1 LITHKSRIQ
10 RGICPPSIYIC
21 VNAKAASL
29 VATPSPFKKSQR
41 FPAKIIAQ
49 AIEAFANFGYSIRLT
64 FAHRS
69 NYVVNNLVWLIKFA
83 SC

>member
-1 LITHKSRIQ
+1 MLKRLHLLQ
-10 RGICPPSIYIC
+10 RLRHS
-21 VNAKAASL
+21 KD
-29 VATPSPFKKSQR
+29 SQR
-41 FPAKIIAQ
+41 FPFKIIAQ
-49 AIEAFANFGYSIRLT
+49 AIEAFANFGYSVRLT

>member
-1 LITHKSRIQ
+1 MRSKRLQ
-10 RGICPPSIYIC
+10 RLRHSKY
-21 VNAKAASL
+21 
-29 VATPSPFKKSQR
+29 SQHI
-41 FPAKIIAQ
+41 PGKIIAQ

-69 NYVVNNLVWLIKFA
+69 NYAVNNLVWLIKFA

>member
-1 LITHKSRIQ
+1 MSKRRYLLQLLRHSK
-10 RGICPPSIYIC
+10 
-21 VNAKAASL
+21 N
-29 VATPSPFKKSQR
+29 SQR
-41 FPAKIIAQ
+41 FPVKIIAK
-49 AIEAFANFGYSIRLT
+49 AIEAFANFGYSVRLT

>member
-1 LITHKSRIQ
+1 MPKRRHLLQLLRHSKD
-10 RGICPPSIYIC
+10 
-21 VNAKAASL
+21 
-29 VATPSPFKKSQR
+29 SQHI
-41 FPAKIIAQ
+41 PAKIIAQ

-69 NYVVNNLVWLIKFA
+69 NYAVNNLVWLIKFA

>member
-1 LITHKSRIQ
+1 MPKRLHLLQLLRHSKDSK
-10 RGICPPSIYIC
+10 PFP
-21 VNAKAASL
+21 AKI
-29 VATPSPFKKSQR
+29 
-41 FPAKIIAQ
+41 PAKIIAQ

-69 NYVVNNLVWLIKFA
+69 NYAVNNLVWLIKFA